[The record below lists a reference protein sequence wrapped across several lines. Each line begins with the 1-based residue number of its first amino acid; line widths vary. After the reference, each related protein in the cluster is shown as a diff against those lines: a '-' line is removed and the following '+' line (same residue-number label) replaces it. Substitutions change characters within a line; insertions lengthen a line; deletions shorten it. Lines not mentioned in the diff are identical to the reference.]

1 MANEVFNDEI
11 IEGKKKEKVD
21 TSLDSEE
28 FQDLVDLEFGK
39 DYDKKTINR
48 IFYLMF
54 LCSVS
59 VNLDHGSLPAC
70 SEEIKS
76 KMDILNFGFGALGT
90 VVYFGLTLGSLMGA
104 QIYSDSKYIKTVLML
119 SLSVMAV
126 TLIIFALNANF
137 QVNVVMRFV
146 AGFCQIFTIIY
157 VPLWA
162 DAFGNER

>member
-1 MANEVFNDEI
+1 MDYNTDLKD
-11 IEGKKKEKVD
+11 GSKTEKVE
-21 TSLDSEE
+21 TSLDSDE
-28 FQDLVDLEFGK
+28 FQDLVDKEFEK
-39 DYDKKTINR
+39 DYDKKTVSK

-70 SEEIKS
+70 SEEVKS
-76 KMDILNFGFGALGT
+76 KMNILNFGFGALGT

-104 QIYSDSKYIKTVLML
+104 QVYSNSKNIKFVLML
-119 SLSVMAV
+119 SLTVMAF
-126 TLIIFALNANF
+126 TLMVFALCSKF
-137 QVNVVMRFV
+137 EVNVVMRFI
-146 AGFCQIFTIIY
+146 AGICQIFTIIY